1 MFPELASTLVLRNP
15 TLRVAHN
22 VGQDGQ
28 KGEGMPKRSQLG
40 WRMRFFRCLHF
51 ALSVAGIWLQPV
63 VIIRKRQLQL
73 SCSSI

>member
-1 MFPELASTLVLRNP
+1 MFPELASTLVLRTP

-22 VGQDGQ
+22 DGQDGK
-28 KGEGMPKRSQLG
+28 KGVDAQRLQLG
-40 WRMRFFRCLHF
+40 WRMRFFRCLYF